1 MAIVRYLAVTA
12 GEMAASVSLPPRIA
26 WMACHFS
33 PYGTGLAN
41 LPQRLPPE
49 SLLIL
54 NARTPICGHDPV
66 LIAAQL
72 EECAERLGCSGVL
85 LDLQRPGQPQTRE
98 LVSCLCRMVSVPI
111 AVSEC
116 YAGEVP
122 CPVFLPPPPPDEPL
136 ETYLESWKGR
146 EIWLEAATD
155 GLEIQLR
162 EAGAAA
168 APLSCWEVPETG
180 GFADEGLHC
189 HYQSRVQEDCAVF
202 TLWRTRADLDE
213 LLTEAEEFGVT
224 TAVGLYQEFYQKR

>member
-1 MAIVRYLAVTA
+1 MAIVRYLAMTA
-12 GEMAASVSLPPRIA
+12 GEMASSVSLPPRAA

-41 LPQRLPPE
+41 LPQRLAPE

-54 NARTPICGHDPV
+54 NDRTPICDHDPV

-72 EECAERLGCSGVL
+72 EDCAERLGCSGVL
-85 LDLQRPGQPQTRE
+85 LDLQRPGQAQTRE
-98 LVSCLCRMVSVPI
+98 LVSVPV

-116 YAGEVP
+116 YAREVP
-122 CPVFLPPPPPDEPL
+122 CPIFLPPPPPDEPL
-136 ETYLESWKGR
+136 ETYLKPWKGR

-162 EAGAAA
+162 EEGAVAT
-168 APLSCWEVPETG
+168 PLSCWEIPESR
-180 GFADEGLHC
+180 GFVDEGLHC
-189 HYQSRVQEDCAVF
+189 HYRCEVREDCAVF
-202 TLWRTRADLDE
+202 TLWRNSADLDE

>member
-1 MAIVRYLAVTA
+1 MQEKSPA
-12 GEMAASVSLPPRIA
+12 PFFCPRRHR
-26 WMACHFS
+26 MNHFS

-41 LPQRLPPE
+41 LPQRLAPE

-54 NARTPICGHDPV
+54 NDRTPICDHDPV

-72 EECAERLGCSGVL
+72 EDCAERLGCSGVL
-85 LDLQRPGQPQTRE
+85 LDLQRPGQAQTRE
-98 LVSCLCRMVSVPI
+98 LVSCLCRMVSVPV

-116 YAGEVP
+116 YAREVP
-122 CPVFLPPPPPDEPL
+122 CPIFLPPPPPDEPL
-136 ETYLESWKGR
+136 ETYLKPWKGR

-162 EAGAAA
+162 EEGAVAT
-168 APLSCWEVPETG
+168 PLSCWEIPESR
-180 GFADEGLHC
+180 GFVDEGLHC
-189 HYQSRVQEDCAVF
+189 HYRCEVREDCAVF
-202 TLWRTRADLDE
+202 TLWRNSADLDE